1 MMRATAFAVVVGV
14 LTAISGQA
22 QDRSVGAAPQRS
34 TLYAVVGDELT
45 QYAVDTDNMTLTP
58 RATVQLPANVQYAW
72 PHPSRKYLY
81 VVWSN
86 GGASYVGSRT
96 GNWPL
101 GDSHGLSAFR
111 VGSAGALEPHGRAV
125 ALKARP
131 IQLSVDSRAQHVLVA
146 YSVPSGVTVH
156 KLESDG
162 TLGPEVQPS
171 GRLDVGT
178 YAHHVQ
184 ADPSNT
190 LVALVTRGNGPQPGK
205 PEDPGALKVFAY
217 KDGVLSN
224 RKSIAPNRGF
234 NFQPRDVAFHRS
246 QPWLFLTL
254 ERQGQLEVYR
264 INNGSVDEP
273 SLFRKNTLADPTNV
287 RPMQAASA
295 VHLHPNG
302 RFAYVGNRATAV
314 TQVDGKP
321 VLVGGENN
329 IAVFAINQATG
340 EPTLIQNADAHGIRP
355 RSFSVHPNGRMLV
368 VGNQNAFN
376 VLDEKS
382 KQVRRMPAGM
392 SVFRIGEDGKLDFV
406 RKYDVATEEPD
417 RSLFWVGFVALP

>member
-1 MMRATAFAVVVGV
+1 MTTRALAVLLLVWMVTA
-14 LTAISGQA
+14 TSGQA
-22 QDRSVGAAPQRS
+22 QNGSGAAPPVRS
-34 TLYAVVGDELT
+34 TLYAVVGNELT
-45 QYAVDTDNMTLTP
+45 QYGVDTDNMTLT
-58 RATVQLPANVQYAW
+58 RRGTVTLPANPQYAW

-81 VVWSN
+81 VIWSN
-86 GGASYVGSRT
+86 GGASYVGTRT

-101 GDSHGLSAFR
+101 GNDHGLAAFR
-111 VGSAGALEPHGRAV
+111 VDASGALESHGRPV
-125 ALKARP
+125 LLKARP
-131 IQLSVDSRAQHVLVA
+131 IQLSVDSAAKHVLVA

-156 KLESDG
+156 KLEPDG
-162 TLGPEVQPS
+162 TIGAEVPPS
-171 GRLDVGT
+171 GRLDQGT

-184 ADPSNT
+184 ADPAGRF
-190 LVALVTRGNGPQPGK
+190 VALVTRGNGPQPDK
-205 PEDPGALKVFAY
+205 PEDPGALKIFAY

-224 RKSIAPNRGF
+224 LKSIAPNKGF

-264 INNGSVDEP
+264 MNNGSVDDP
-273 SLFRKNTLADPTNV
+273 AIFRKNTLADPTNV

-314 TQVDGKP
+314 RQVDGQP

-329 IAVFAINQATG
+329 IAVFEINQSTG

-355 RSFSVHPNGRMLV
+355 RSFWVHSWRS
-368 VGNQNAFN
+368 NAGCRQPER
-376 VLDEKS
+376 VQRL
-382 KQVRRMPAGM
+382 RR
-392 SVFRIGEDGKLDFV
+392 EDQSGAQGSCRHERLSH
-406 RKYDVATEEPD
+406 RQ
-417 RSLFWVGFVALP
+417 